1 MGGMCGTRVEEK
13 YMWPNC
19 NAHYD
24 LITLY
29 DDFYSYVWT
38 SLYDPH
44 GPVHVWLGGV
54 VDCDKTF
61 DKIADLTNREISRE
75 ISYFSFVY
83 RKNLW
88 RAGYFKCEG
97 TASVEETPGTVG
109 FLAS

>member
-1 MGGMCGTRVEEK
+1 MCGTRVEDM

-54 VDCDKTF
+54 VDCESTF
-61 DKIADLTNREISRE
+61 DKIADLTNREVARE
-75 ISYFSFVY
+75 MSYYSFIY
-83 RKNLW
+83 RKNMW
-88 RAGYFKCEG
+88 RAGYFKCSG
-97 TASVEETPGTVG
+97 SVEIEEKPGAVSIS
-109 FLAS
+109 AS